1 MEGLGHQP
9 PCPLR
14 QRWAQQPQEPA
25 LSGLCGE
32 GVRAA
37 SWVRVWSPPGPRRKD
52 LGQGL
57 TFQHL
62 LKLSQ
67 QGFLG
72 DCGTG
77 GPGGPRRPG
86 RPRGAREASLRGG
99 RRKLGSQ
106 WEPQPPLPWVQ
117 TPGLTDFL
125 SRPRHRFLEVPSC
138 GRRTKFSQVM
148 WASENSDPRPS
159 GGCRARGQSYCAGH
173 RAPTRPP
180 LLPPGESGETWGPG
194 HLGQDSAH
202 MRNMLMGHCRPPL
215 GTQTRTHR
223 ART

>member
-1 MEGLGHQP
+1 MRRPPTTSRPPLLPQRTRPAPTRTHSLEAMQLDQRPLVHHQGALQGAVEGLGHQR
-9 PCPLR
+9 PCPLG
-14 QRWAQQPQEPA
+14 QRWAQQPREPA

-32 GVRAA
+32 RVRAA

-52 LGQGL
+52 PGQGL

-77 GPGGPRRPG
+77 GSGGSGRPR
-86 RPRGAREASLRGG
+86 RPRGAREASLRHG
-99 RRKLGSQ
+99 RRESGSQ

-125 SRPRHRFLEVPSC
+125 SRPRHRFLEAPSC
-138 GRRTKFSQVM
+138 GRRMKFSQVM
-148 WASENSDPRPS
+148 WASENSDPKPS
-159 GGCRARGQSYCAGH
+159 GGCRARGQS
-173 RAPTRPP
+173 
-180 LLPPGESGETWGPG
+180 
-194 HLGQDSAH
+194 
-202 MRNMLMGHCRPPL
+202 
-215 GTQTRTHR
+215 
-223 ART
+223 